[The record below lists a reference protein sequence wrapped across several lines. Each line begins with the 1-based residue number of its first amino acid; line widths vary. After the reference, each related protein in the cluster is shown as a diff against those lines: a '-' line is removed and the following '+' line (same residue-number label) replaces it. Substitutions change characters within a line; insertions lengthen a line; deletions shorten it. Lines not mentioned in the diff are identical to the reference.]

1 MIHDKPLFFF
11 FSFFL
16 FICSYVDVF
25 CGSITF
31 LVVKQFLFSTGEW
44 KFGSI
49 CVNGDVLNRNKD
61 FLGSRKA
68 EIPASYIY
76 LYSVFFF
83 KLHALFKPT
92 SLLIFCFLHGID
104 IPVRHTGKKIFK

>member
-1 MIHDKPLFFF
+1 MIHDKPHI
-11 FSFFL
+11 FFL

-44 KFGSI
+44 KFGST
-49 CVNGDVLNRNKD
+49 CVNDDVLNRNKD

-68 EIPASYIY
+68 EIPAFSIY
-76 LYSVFFF
+76 LYSVFLFF
-83 KLHALFKPT
+83 IIYIYICTCSFQT
-92 SLLIFCFLHGID
+92 NFL
-104 IPVRHTGKKIFK
+104 